1 MVGVRVCLKRGGRV
15 RRRAAA
21 LSLPLIITA
30 SHHSVASE
38 AQQRNP
44 LQSLPLFVLPPHH
57 SAANLFAAEP
67 LSCRRFHRT
76 WFKIM
81 SGGAPIRVMA
91 ESFRPIS
98 LNECPQWYRG
108 LSDAISNENNHVK
121 IIVINTTVYMTTT
134 FFANYSNYLSSC
146 GRFYNCCIIL

>member
-44 LQSLPLFVLPPHH
+44 LQSLPLFVLPPTIPPL
-57 SAANLFAAEP
+57 AQRAAEP
-67 LSCRRFHRT
+67 LSCRRFHFT

-98 LNECPQWYRG
+98 LNECPQWYRESLDA
-108 LSDAISNENNHVK
+108 LSNGNNHVQVVHRLRT
-121 IIVINTTVYMTTT
+121 IDHTITLFLN
-134 FFANYSNYLSSC
+134 LSEFPTC
-146 GRFYNCCIIL
+146 